1 MAADSS
7 SSASNVNFDTEN
19 DAFNDEIYFGDS
31 RDNVQETEIVS
42 IGVSQRWCGTIQAR
56 TGCEEGPTLAAAL
69 LLTS

>member
-42 IGVSQRWCGTIQAR
+42 IGVSQRWCGTIQEPAVKR
-56 TGCEEGPTLAAAL
+56 VRHWRRPCC
-69 LLTS
+69 